1 MENLEEDLKMRRNL
15 ERSWLRED
23 REARGKF

>member
-15 ERSWLRED
+15 ERNWLRED

>member
-15 ERSWLRED
+15 EKNWLRED